1 MRQGSA
7 GWVFLCFLSIPFVEN
22 HTGLN
27 LLYCGMKTGSDQI
40 LKPIDRGFQAF
51 RSLSPKI
58 TENLPINYKGDNREA
73 GDGLICVYV
82 FNAITDTVPDMSFQ
96 NHFSAAVQGGFGGID
111 LRQNIFTR
119 NIFINHAV
127 NSLYLSQNLFQ

>member
-7 GWVFLCFLSIPFVEN
+7 EWVFLCFLSIPFVEN

-73 GDGLICVYV
+73 GDGLICVSV
-82 FNAITDTVPDMSFQ
+82 FNAITDIVPDMSFQ
-96 NHFSAAVQGGFGGID
+96 NRSCRH
-111 LRQNIFTR
+111 R
-119 NIFINHAV
+119 NTA
-127 NSLYLSQNLFQ
+127 SCCGSSGT